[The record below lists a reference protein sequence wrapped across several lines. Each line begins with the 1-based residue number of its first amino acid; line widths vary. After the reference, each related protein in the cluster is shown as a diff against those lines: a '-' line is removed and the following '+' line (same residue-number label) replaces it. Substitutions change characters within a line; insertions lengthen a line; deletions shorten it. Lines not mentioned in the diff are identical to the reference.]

1 MMLLSHQNELHD
13 GKAGEYLR
21 DLIYGAIDGTVT
33 TFAVVAG
40 VAGAALSPAIVLIL
54 GFANLFADG
63 FSMAISNFL
72 STRAEKEYI
81 ERERA
86 RENWEVDN
94 MPDAE
99 RKEVRDILEQKGF
112 APDKLDAAVAV
123 ITSNKT
129 HWVDMMMS
137 DELGLGSIKTDPK
150 KHAFATFVAFVSV
163 GVVPLL
169 AYILS
174 YFFTYFNQHAFV
186 ISIGLT
192 SVTFFAV
199 GAAKTHITKKSAIV
213 GGLETLFVGGAAAL
227 VAYYVGVFLK
237 QVVG

>member
-1 MMLLSHQNELHD
+1 M
-13 GKAGEYLR
+13 R

-72 STRAEKEYI
+72 STRAEKEYV

-112 APDKLDAAVAV
+112 AKDKLDVAVAA

-137 DELGLGSIKTDPK
+137 DELGLNSIKTDPK
-150 KHAFATFVAFVSV
+150 KHAFATFTAFVLV

-174 YFFTYFNQHAFV
+174 YFFTYFSKHAFL
-186 ISIGLT
+186 ISAILT
-192 SVTFFAV
+192 SITFFAV
-199 GAAKTHITKKSAIV
+199 GAAKTHITKKSALI
-213 GGLETLFVGGAAAL
+213 GGFETLFVGGTAAL
-227 VAYYVGVFLK
+227 LAYYVGVFLK
-237 QVVG
+237 YIVG

>member
-1 MMLLSHQNELHD
+1 MIPSHQGEPHANNT
-13 GKAGEYLR
+13 GEYLR

-33 TFAVVAG
+33 TFAIVAG
-40 VAGAALSPAIVLIL
+40 VAGASLSPAIVLIL

-72 STRAEKEYI
+72 STQAEKEYI
-81 ERERA
+81 AQERA
-86 RENWEVDN
+86 KENWEVDN
-94 MPDAE
+94 MPDVE
-99 RKEVRDILEQKGF
+99 RKEVRDILAEKGF
-112 APDKLDAAVAV
+112 AADKLDAAVAA

-137 DELGLGSIKTDPK
+137 DELGLSNIKTDPK
-150 KHAFATFVAFVSV
+150 KHALATFIAFVCV
-163 GVVPLL
+163 GIIPLL

-174 YFFTYFNQHAFV
+174 YFSAYFSQHAFA

-192 SVTFFAV
+192 SATFFTV

-227 VAYYVGVFLK
+227 VAYYAGVFLK
-237 QVVG
+237 QIVR